1 MDGIVNWRKST
12 YSSANGGECV
22 ELASGQ
28 GTILVRD
35 TTNRDGLTLS
45 CPAAAWTAFLH
56 TLR

>member
-1 MDGIVNWRKST
+1 MDGIGNWRKST

-28 GTILVRD
+28 GTVLVRD
-35 TTNRDGLTLS
+35 TTDRDGFTLGV
-45 CPAAAWTAFLH
+45 PTGAWTALLS

>member
-1 MDGIVNWRKST
+1 MDGIGKWRKST

-28 GTILVRD
+28 GTVLVRD
-35 TTNRDGLTLS
+35 TIDRDGFTLGV
-45 CPAAAWTAFLH
+45 PAGAWTAFLS